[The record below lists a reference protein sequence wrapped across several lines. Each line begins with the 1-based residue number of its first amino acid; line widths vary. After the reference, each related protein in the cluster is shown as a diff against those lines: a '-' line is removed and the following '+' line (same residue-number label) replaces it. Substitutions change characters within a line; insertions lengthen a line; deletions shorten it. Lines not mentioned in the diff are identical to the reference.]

1 MRKLRSLLLLLAL
14 ALLTCGAAGGEAAL
28 SIGDPGVIRP
38 GKAVL
43 ISFTAGDG
51 DVDIVLEDG
60 NGRELSVVVAGQSA
74 QAGENRVWWNGTYNA
89 IPVPEGPARMVL
101 RQGDAT
107 AETPVTVGPVAPY
120 LAQAALANDLITAEE
135 GLELSVYASEDGTVS
150 LARAEG
156 EAWITMAQWDAQAG
170 VNTFRCGTEGVP
182 AGETLLALYL
192 VDEAEDISDP
202 LVLSAVF
209 AEDASEEHATGS
221 DAEEDAA
228 AGEEGEEGK
237 ESEEGEEAESEAPEA
252 NEADETDET
261 DEKTAEGDHELIS
274 YASSETVDLIEE
286 VELLDDDTVFND
298 QRQYTPNWTSP
309 YYGMDTTMNYWT
321 LPMDIT
327 DEAAIWAMLMQPI
340 TVVDSGSK
348 NAQRAQVTIRREPDE
363 KSDGVGVVTCVSQG
377 VHVLER
383 GDTWTKIECYSS
395 SFHDSKVK
403 AWNMLVQGWIPTK
416 YLKTVNPDPSM
427 GMVVDKLTQRLYI
440 FRDGHLFSTLLVS
453 TGLANAM
460 QPYNE
465 TRSGEFLIVSAVG
478 EFKSDNIYCSLAL
491 RYNSGDLLHE
501 VPHTKLADGGKD
513 YRRQEAKLGTKASH
527 GCIRVQRK
535 QDPSGVNMRWLWD
548 NRKMNTKIVIWED
561 WQGRQIPTPS
571 DDTLLYYN
579 PKKGQSYHSQPTCN
593 SAKNIELQPFT
604 YGELDTEPYSKLTRC
619 EYCTPVLRKAE
630 IAEIN
635 AVYVPGGDHDPVMTK
650 ARQKFLNQ

>member
-1 MRKLRSLLLLLAL
+1 MKKLLLLLL
-14 ALLTCGAAGGEAAL
+14 GLVLCAAAASAEGAL
-28 SIGDPGVIRP
+28 SISDPGEIRP

-43 ISFTAGDG
+43 ITFTAGAG
-51 DVDIVLEDG
+51 SVDITLEDEAG
-60 NGRELSVVVAGQSA
+60 QPLSVVVAGQPTV
-74 QAGENRVWWNGTYNA
+74 AGENRVWWNGTHNA
-89 IPVPEGPARMVL
+89 IPAPQGDARMVI
-101 RQGDAT
+101 RQDGQS
-107 AETPVTVGPVAPY
+107 AETPVRVGAIAPY
-120 LAQAALANDLITAEE
+120 LAQAELKNSLVAEE
-135 GLELSVYASEDGTVS
+135 EGIEISVYASESGTVT
-150 LARAEG
+150 LTRAEG
-156 EAWITMAQWDAQAG
+156 DTWITAAQWAVEAG
-170 VNTFRCGTEGVP
+170 DNLLHCPSEGMP
-182 AGETLLALYL
+182 AGEHLLALYL
-192 VDEAEDISDP
+192 VDAAGDISDP
-202 LVLSAVF
+202 VVLTAAFTAAQADEAWLIEDDSTPGEAVTADGSEAP
-209 AEDASEEHATGS
+209 AEEAHDHVLAETGS
-221 DAEEDAA
+221 SDIDVVEEVLLD
-228 AGEEGEEGK
+228 
-237 ESEEGEEAESEAPEA
+237 EEAE
-252 NEADETDET
+252 
-261 DEKTAEGDHELIS
+261 
-274 YASSETVDLIEE
+274 
-286 VELLDDDTVFND
+286 FND
-298 QRQYTPNWTSP
+298 QSKYTPNWTSP
-309 YYGMDTTMNYWT
+309 AYGMDTTMNYWT
-321 LPMDIT
+321 MPMDIT
-327 DEAAIWAMLMQPI
+327 NEEAVWAMLMQPI

-453 TGLANAM
+453 TGLANAK

-535 QDPSGVNMRWLWD
+535 QDPSGVNMRGLWD

-561 WQGRQIPTPS
+561 WQGRQIPTPG

-619 EYCTPVLRKAE
+619 EYCTPALRKAE

-635 AVYVPGGDHDPVMTK
+635 AVYAPGGDHDPVMTK